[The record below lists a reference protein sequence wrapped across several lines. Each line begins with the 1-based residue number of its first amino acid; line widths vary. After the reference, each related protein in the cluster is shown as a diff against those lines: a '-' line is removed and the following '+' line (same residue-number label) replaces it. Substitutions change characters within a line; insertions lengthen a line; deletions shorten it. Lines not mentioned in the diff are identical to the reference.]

1 MSSLQKDKLS
11 TLNMRILTWN
21 LNKVDFQP
29 GILSPAEFHMSPEE
43 VEKLDI
49 IVIGFQEGNFLSLKY
64 LYNMFCIG
72 NPWGNQFKDFLSSYG
87 FVQLTCNHPSGV
99 FMMGLSSVIFLKR
112 HLLSLVKT
120 VQVKYIRSGFYGLSG
135 HKGTLC
141 IHLNFTNGAHT
152 VLLNSHCTPHAHKL
166 ARREIECEQV
176 MRKCNFKPNCTLTS
190 EDFVFW
196 FGDLNFRV
204 DGLTKDEVK
213 RYLDNGNYSE
223 LLKHDQLNECKS
235 ENAALKEFN
244 EAQIE
249 FAPTYKFKPGE
260 KNERNFRIN
269 KTKRFLILF
278 SRIPSYC
285 DRILWR
291 TADHCCESSCHVPNC
306 KIKKY
311 TSVEHVFCSD
321 HKAVLADFKIQC
333 PLSVSSPE
341 MYFCNSDGSEFNNCW
356 YVNENSIC
364 TFFEPNNF
372 KAGFSDWIGL
382 YEVGFSSDLD
392 VVTWKYVFSK
402 WMNRK
407 SEKGIYQNVLFLGK
421 FLVKTGKYQLGY
433 YSQSSRCLRAL
444 SNPFQIVHRDEKK
457 KD

>member
-1 MSSLQKDKLS
+1 MSSLQKDEFS
-11 TLNMRILTWN
+11 TLNFCDSLLFSMRIMTWN
-21 LNKVDFQP
+21 VNKINFRP
-29 GILSPAEFHMSPEE
+29 GILSPAEFHMSPGE

-64 LYNMFCIG
+64 LYNMFWVG
-72 NPWGNQFKDFLSSYG
+72 NPWGNQFKDFLNSYG

-112 HLLSLVKT
+112 HLLSLVKS

-141 IHLNFTNGAHT
+141 IHLNFANGTHT
-152 VLLNSHCTPHAHKL
+152 VFLNSHCTPHANKL
-166 ARREIECEQV
+166 ARREIECEEV
-176 MRKCNFKPNCTLTS
+176 LRKCNFKPNCSLTS

-204 DGLTKDEVK
+204 DGLTKEEVK
-213 RYLDNGNYSE
+213 RHLDNKNYSE
-223 LLKHDQLNECKS
+223 LLKYDQLNECKS

-244 EAQIE
+244 EGQIE

-260 KNERNFRIN
+260 KNERNF
-269 KTKRFLILF
+269 
-278 SRIPSYC
+278 SRMPSYC

-333 PLSVSSPE
+333 PLSVSNPE
-341 MYFCNSDGSEFNNCW
+341 IYFCNADGSEFNKCW

-364 TFFEPNNF
+364 IFFEPQNY
-372 KAGFSDWIGL
+372 KAGILDWIGL

-392 VVTWKYVFSK
+392 VVAWKYVLSK
-402 WMNRK
+402 WVNRK
-407 SEKGIYQNVLFLGK
+407 SEKGVYQNVLFLGK
-421 FLVKTGKYQLGY
+421 FLVKAGKYQLGY

-444 SNPFQIVHRDEKK
+444 SKSFQIVHRDKKK

>member
-1 MSSLQKDKLS
+1 MSSLQKDEFL
-11 TLNMRILTWN
+11 TLNFCDSLLFSMRIMTWN
-21 LNKVDFQP
+21 VNKVNFRP
-29 GILSPAEFHMSPEE
+29 GILSPAEFHMSPGE

-64 LYNMFCIG
+64 LYNMFWVG
-72 NPWGNQFKDFLSSYG
+72 NPWGNQFKDFLNSYG

-112 HLLSLVKT
+112 HLLSLVKS

-141 IHLNFTNGAHT
+141 IHLNFANGTHT
-152 VLLNSHCTPHAHKL
+152 VFLNSHCTPHANKL
-166 ARREIECEQV
+166 ARREIECEEV
-176 MRKCNFKPNCTLTS
+176 MRKCNFKPNCSLTS

-204 DGLTKDEVK
+204 DGLTKEEVK
-213 RYLDNGNYSE
+213 RHLDNKNYSE
-223 LLKHDQLNECKS
+223 LLKYDQLNECKS

-260 KNERNFRIN
+260 KNERNF
-269 KTKRFLILF
+269 
-278 SRIPSYC
+278 SRMPSYC

-321 HKAVLADFKIQC
+321 HKAVLADFKIQY
-333 PLSVSSPE
+333 PLSVSNPE
-341 MYFCNSDGSEFNNCW
+341 IYFCNADGM
-356 YVNENSIC
+356 
-364 TFFEPNNF
+364 
-372 KAGFSDWIGL
+372 A
-382 YEVGFSSDLD
+382 
-392 VVTWKYVFSK
+392 WKYVLSK
-402 WMNRK
+402 WVNRK
-407 SEKGIYQNVLFLGK
+407 SEKGVYQNVLFLGK
-421 FLVKTGKYQLGY
+421 FLVKAGKYQLGY

-444 SNPFQIVHRDEKK
+444 SKPFQIVHRDKKK